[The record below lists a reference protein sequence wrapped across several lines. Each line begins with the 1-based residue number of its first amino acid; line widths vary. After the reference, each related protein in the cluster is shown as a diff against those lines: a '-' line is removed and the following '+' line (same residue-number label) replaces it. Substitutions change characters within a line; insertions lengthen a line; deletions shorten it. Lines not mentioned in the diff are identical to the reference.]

1 MKNITTAKRIT
12 PRDSDSINLYLKE
25 VSKEKLI
32 NQAKEIELAK
42 RIKAGDQSAL
52 DELVKANLRF
62 VITVAKQYQG
72 RGLSLEDLIAEGNI
86 GLIKAAQKFDETKG
100 FHFISY
106 AVWWIRQAILKA
118 LYYTANNVRLP
129 TSQIEPITKL
139 NKIITEF
146 EQRNGRKPIPE
157 ELANLSGYTEEY
169 IKKVQLSSNKCVSID
184 TPTVD
189 DSEDCTLADIIPN
202 DDSDNPVEY
211 TDKQLISDGIDKIL
225 SNLSNRDHDIVGMIY
240 GLKGCNEMSFDEI
253 ARKFALSGERVR
265 QLSHQLLKTFRTDY
279 VKDFRA
285 LL

>member
-12 PRDSDSINLYLKE
+12 PRDSDSLNLYLKE
-25 VSKEKLI
+25 VAKEKLI
-32 NQAKEIELAK
+32 DQNKEIELAK
-42 RIKAGDQSAL
+42 RIKAGDQSAM
-52 DELVKANLRF
+52 DELVRANLRF

-118 LYYTANNVRLP
+118 VYYTANDVRLP

-139 NKIITEF
+139 NE
-146 EQRNGRKPIPE
+146 
-157 ELANLSGYTEEY
+157 LSGYKEDY
-169 IKKVQLSSNKCVSID
+169 IRKVQLSSNKCVSID

-202 DDSDNPVEY
+202 DGSDDPAEL
-211 TDKQLISDGIDKIL
+211 TDNTLISEGIDAVL
-225 SNLSNRDHDIVGMIY
+225 SKLSNRDHDIVCMIY
-240 GLKGCNEMSFDEI
+240 GLKGCHEMSFDEI

-265 QLSHQLLKTFRTDY
+265 QLSHQLLKTFRTQY
-279 VKDFRA
+279 LNDFKA

>member
-12 PRDSDSINLYLKE
+12 PRDSDSLNLYLKE
-25 VSKEKLI
+25 VAKEKLI
-32 NQAKEIELAK
+32 DQNKEIELAK
-42 RIKAGDQSAL
+42 RIKAGDQSAM
-52 DELVKANLRF
+52 DELVRANLRF

-118 LYYTANNVRLP
+118 VYYTANDVRLP

-139 NKIITEF
+139 NKIIADF
-146 EQRNGRKPIPE
+146 EQHNGRKPVLE
-157 ELANLSGYTEEY
+157 ELAELSGYKEDY
-169 IKKVQLSSNKCVSID
+169 IRKVQLSSNKCVSID

-202 DDSDNPVEY
+202 DGSDDPAEL
-211 TDKQLISDGIDKIL
+211 TDNTLISEGIDAVL
-225 SNLSNRDHDIVGMIY
+225 SKLSNRDHDIVCMIY
-240 GLKGCNEMSFDEI
+240 GLKGCHEMSFDEI

-265 QLSHQLLKTFRTDY
+265 QLSHQLLKTFRTQY
-279 VKDFRA
+279 VNDFKA